1 LFDRYEEKEVSK
13 DEASD
18 ITLTKT
24 GSVVKKLD
32 NGNYLVKVKI
42 PREELKRREAE
53 KKAAKQEAKR
63 QKDFDKL
70 HRLKDE
76 ITDEPPE
83 NQTTESFAP
92 SPLEEELIGPSVN
105 FEIGKSKKGKR
116 VVIVRGKIPVLPGRF
131 GTMKNKF
138 FFAWDKGAYLVR
150 LDKLIEV
157 EVKTGMRKK
166 TVQKVRKLVYDVMYL
181 EPLNEQGKVYWDDE
195 AEEVLTDSGADQY
208 ITAATFE
215 GGFQLTP
222 QLIKMLIVV
231 GVLGGFL
238 GLALNGVAHFT
249 PITQVHWVP

>member
-1 LFDRYEEKEVSK
+1 LFDKYEEKEVSK

-18 ITLTKT
+18 LSLSKA

-42 PREELKRREAE
+42 SREELKRRAAE
-53 KKAAKQEAKR
+53 KKAAEEEAKK
-63 QKDFDKL
+63 QKALDKL
-70 HRLKDE
+70 NELKDRPPE
-76 ITDEPPE
+76 GHTPEPP
-83 NQTTESFAP
+83 TT
-92 SPLEEELIGPSVN
+92 SPLEEEMIGQSVN

-116 VVIVRGKIPVLPGRF
+116 VVVVRGKIPVLPGRF
-131 GTMKNKF
+131 GSMKNKF

-181 EPLNEQGKVYWDDE
+181 EPLDEQGRVYWDDE

-222 QLIKMLIVV
+222 QLIKMLVVV